1 MYIFFLLLISN
12 LFCHVHSSVRLWLL
26 VGRSHFDRGLH
37 NNNDDSKKEIKKIK
51 KKLPCQKP
59 WTLIKYYI
67 CIYIYIYSRSLIIRN
82 SINRKVRLTGL
93 HGKKNFKKLQHGS
106 SVKMI
111 QEEYNVGKS
120 TIYDLKS
127 DNMVM
132 EDKLLPSQIYKA
144 DETGLFYLFHF

>member
-1 MYIFFLLLISN
+1 M
-12 LFCHVHSSVRLWLL
+12 
-26 VGRSHFDRGLH
+26 G
-37 NNNDDSKKEIKKIK
+37 K
-51 KKLPCQKP
+51 KK
-59 WTLIKYYI
+59 
-67 CIYIYIYSRSLIIRN
+67 
-82 SINRKVRLTGL
+82 
-93 HGKKNFKKLQHGS
+93 FKKLQHGS

-132 EDKLLPSQIYKA
+132 EDKLLPSQIYNA